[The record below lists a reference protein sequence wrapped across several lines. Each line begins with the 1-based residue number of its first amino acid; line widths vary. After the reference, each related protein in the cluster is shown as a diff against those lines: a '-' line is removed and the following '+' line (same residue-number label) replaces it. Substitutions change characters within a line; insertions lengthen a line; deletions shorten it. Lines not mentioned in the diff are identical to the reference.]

1 MPAAVFL
8 TQSRLHQSVSFEKT
22 GKISKFALL
31 KKLVI
36 TQNYLNLFKEG
47 HFLKLKTSAVMG

>member
-1 MPAAVFL
+1 MPAVVFL
-8 TQSRLHQSVSFEKT
+8 TQSRLHQSVSFEKA

-36 TQNYLNLFKEG
+36 TQNYLNLFKKG